1 MKTFIAR
8 QPIFN
13 REKRVMGYELLF
25 RDSVENFFPECAS
38 DVASASVIASSSM
51 VFGLDALTHGKPA
64 FINATK
70 KLLVGE
76 SFGMLPASMTVVE
89 VLETVEA
96 DEEVVEACRRLK
108 EEGYQIA
115 LDDFV
120 YRKDLIPLLKLANVV
135 KVDFKATDLQTCYR
149 LAKKLRRLKITMLA
163 EKIETY
169 KHFGVAK
176 EMGYDLFQGYFFA
189 RPEIIAGSDVPG
201 FKLNY
206 VQLLQEIHQPDL
218 DVGRLEEIL
227 KRDVA
232 LSYKLLRYI
241 NSAHFG
247 MRVRVS
253 SIRHAMNLL
262 GAGEVKKWATLVLM
276 SNLGEDKPQQ
286 LLVQAVFRARFLE
299 SLAPLIELEKRRE
312 DLFLMGMFSLID
324 GVMDQPLDAILDD
337 IPIAEDV
344 KLALTGQRGRL
355 RSVMDACRFYERGRW
370 KEFSRLAGRLAVSE
384 EEVSQLYV
392 EATEWAHQG
401 VEEL

>member
-135 KVDFKATDLQTCYR
+135 KVDFKATDLQY
-149 LAKKLRRLKITMLA
+149 
-163 EKIETY
+163 
-169 KHFGVAK
+169 H
-176 EMGYDLFQGYFFA
+176 
-189 RPEIIAGSDVPG
+189 
-201 FKLNY
+201 
-206 VQLLQEIHQPDL
+206 
-218 DVGRLEEIL
+218 
-227 KRDVA
+227 
-232 LSYKLLRYI
+232 
-241 NSAHFG
+241 
-247 MRVRVS
+247 
-253 SIRHAMNLL
+253 
-262 GAGEVKKWATLVLM
+262 
-276 SNLGEDKPQQ
+276 
-286 LLVQAVFRARFLE
+286 
-299 SLAPLIELEKRRE
+299 
-312 DLFLMGMFSLID
+312 
-324 GVMDQPLDAILDD
+324 
-337 IPIAEDV
+337 
-344 KLALTGQRGRL
+344 
-355 RSVMDACRFYERGRW
+355 
-370 KEFSRLAGRLAVSE
+370 
-384 EEVSQLYV
+384 
-392 EATEWAHQG
+392 
-401 VEEL
+401 